1 MVMSIT
7 MGEIAYTNAKPFFY
21 YLDRQKLEQEGVR
34 FEQDVPASLNRKLE
48 EQKLSGSAVSS
59 FAFGSSTHAL
69 SLLPSLCVASAGKV
83 RSILF
88 YSRYPLDE
96 LAGRRIA
103 LTSTSAT
110 SVHLLKIILQEFY
123 QVTEADYQTQAP
135 DPVKMKEQND
145 AYLLIGDDAIKASWK
160 ESDWFRY
167 DLGEL
172 WYAHTGLPMVYAV
185 FAVQNESFYQAESTW
200 SALHHNFLQSR
211 RTAQQDNFTGM
222 ASDYSQR
229 LGGSRAYWQ
238 EYFQGLHFTLGPKE
252 QEGLLYYYHLA
263 YKYGYL
269 NEAVESL
276 DILQPGDEVH
286 YLF

>member
-1 MVMSIT
+1 MSIT

-21 YLDRQKLEQEGVR
+21 YLDRQKLLQEGVQ

-59 FAFGSSTHAL
+59 FAFGSSIRAL
-69 SLLPSLCVASAGKV
+69 SLLPSVCVASVGKV

-88 YSRYPLDE
+88 YSRYPVDE
-96 LAGRRIA
+96 LSGRRIA

-123 QVTEADYQTQAP
+123 QVTEADYQTQTP

-145 AYLLIGDDAIKASWK
+145 AYLLIGDDAIKASWE
-160 ESDWFRY
+160 ESDWFQY

-185 FAVQNESFYQAESTW
+185 FAVQNDSFQQNESTW
-200 SALHHNFLQSR
+200 TVLYQNFLQSR
-211 RTAQQDNFTGM
+211 QKAERDNFTGM
-222 ASDYSQR
+222 AAEYSQQ
-229 LGGSRAYWQ
+229 LGGSSAYWQ
-238 EYFQGLHFTLGPKE
+238 EYFRGLHFTLGTKE

>member
-1 MVMSIT
+1 MSIT

-21 YLDRQKLEQEGVR
+21 YLDRQKLEQEGVQ

-96 LAGRRIA
+96 LVGRRIA

-110 SVHLLKIILQEFY
+110 SVHLLKIILREFY
-123 QVTEADYQTQAP
+123 QVTEAQYQTQAP

-145 AYLLIGDDAIKASWK
+145 AYLLIGDDAIRASWE
-160 ESDWFRY
+160 ESDWFCY

-185 FAVQNESFYQAESTW
+185 FAVQNESFHQAESTW
-200 SALHHNFLQSR
+200 SALHQDFLQSR
-211 RTAQQDNFTGM
+211 RTAQQDNFAEM
-222 ASDYSQR
+222 ASDYSHR
-229 LGGSRAYWQ
+229 LGGSRTYWQ
-238 EYFQGLHFTLGPKE
+238 NYFRGLHFTLGTRE